1 VIPENIITK
10 IQESLK
16 QAGITYWIDKERLIG
31 GESFPKRI
39 AQQIR
44 DAKVVLFVSTSNSNQ
59 SDWTMNEIAT
69 AREYNKKIIPFRY
82 DDSQYSPSIMIYLA
96 GIQYISYPNNQ
107 NAISQL
113 IEAVQTV
120 LNE

>member
-1 VIPENIITK
+1 
-10 IQESLK
+10 
-16 QAGITYWIDKERLIG
+16 
-31 GESFPKRI
+31 
-39 AQQIR
+39 
-44 DAKVVLFVSTSNSNQ
+44 
-59 SDWTMNEIAT
+59 MNEIAT
-69 AREYNKKIIPFRY
+69 AREYNKKIIPFRC